1 MGVGVIRG
9 SLNWTTEWSYRIP
22 FGLQWIWP
30 LPLMIA
36 TYLAPESPWWL
47 VRQGRTPDAHFALKR
62 LNSKSTS
69 DQDIENYLAMIKH
82 TQDIEARQ
90 YEGSSF

>member
-30 LPLMIA
+30 FPLMWQPISLQKA
-36 TYLAPESPWWL
+36 RGGLLDRVEHYAY
-47 VRQGRTPDAHFALKR
+47 FALKR
-62 LNSKSTS
+62 LNAKSTS

-82 TQDIEARQ
+82 TQDVEARQ
-90 YEGSSF
+90 YGGSCF